1 MSETLQKNQNP
12 RLSIVIVSYNTV
24 DLLRDCL
31 QSVLSQLGRHD
42 EVIVVD
48 NASSDGSADMV
59 ANHFQNISLIASD
72 KNLGFGKANNK
83 GIALAKSELI
93 WLLNPDTR
101 LMPTALDKAVGFMAS
116 NSSIGMAGTALIYP
130 DGSPQSSVERRYPGH
145 RHARAKLGHL
155 PGEIAWVMGASI
167 VARRDALE
175 SVGGFDEQFF
185 LYGEEIDLCLM
196 VRKRGWP
203 IGFIK
208 DAAVQLHL
216 LLLHKRQWDAQHVVT
231 VLAIDFL
238 RLAHVIMLRG
248 IALAALDGLVAEEY
262 LAHMRQHGDA
272 GHFLLQQGNLENGQR
287 VERLTHQLEILGLR
301 LLPNVKI
308 AVSQYLLANG
318 L

>member
-208 DAAVQLHL
+208 DAAVVHYGGVSESSSPLTAVMEKKFKAEMLFYRKHYSGTIIRRIQRN
-216 LLLHKRQWDAQHVVT
+216 KRIQAGW
-231 VLAIDFL
+231 
-238 RLAHVIMLRG
+238 RLM
-248 IALAALDGLVAEEY
+248 AL
-262 LAHMRQHGDA
+262 
-272 GHFLLQQGNLENGQR
+272 
-287 VERLTHQLEILGLR
+287 IPLR
-301 LLPNVKI
+301 LLKPGDPTI
-308 AVSQYLLANG
+308 AAKHDFYRLSWHFFRDK
-318 L
+318 